1 MRSKTA
7 QWFETKVQYE
17 KVQVDGMQKKVTEQY
32 VVDAL
37 SFTEAESS
45 IIEEMKPYV
54 SGDYKIKNITPA
66 NYHEVFFSDDTQDDK
81 WYKVKLAFITI
92 DEKTEK
98 EKRSIVHYLV
108 QARSTGTAQQAINDV
123 MSKSMIDY
131 ETVSISETKILDVF
145 ERSAGKSNNGSSKSS
160 SEPIDEYE

>member
-7 QWFETKVQYE
+7 EWFETKVQYD
-17 KVQVDGMQKKVTEQY
+17 KVQENGTQNKVTELY

-37 SFTEAESS
+37 SFTEAESA
-45 IIEEMKPYV
+45 ITEEMKPYI

-66 NYHEVFFSDDTQDDK
+66 NYHEVFFSDSKEDDK
-81 WYKVKLAFITI
+81 WYKAKLAFITI

-108 QARSTGTAQQAINDV
+108 QARSTDTAQQAINDV
-123 MSKSMIDY
+123 MSKTMIDY
-131 ETVSISETKILDVF
+131 ETASISETKILDVF
-145 ERSAGKSNNGSSKSS
+145 EHHEKC
-160 SEPIDEYE
+160 

>member
-17 KVQVDGMQKKVTEQY
+17 KVQVDGTQKKVTEQY

-45 IIEEMKPYV
+45 IIEEMKPYI

-98 EKRSIVHYLV
+98 EKHSIVHYLV

-131 ETVSISETKILDVF
+131 ETASISETKILDVF
-145 ERSAGKSNNGSSKSS
+145 EHSAGKSNNGSSKSS
-160 SEPIDEYE
+160 SKPIDEYE